1 METVVRNVQD
11 LTQNDRCVLERVI
24 GHPLLEGE
32 RLVIQVTSMTTEAA
46 NQETASGGKLP
57 VGSDIVAGLSDQEI
71 DDLDAAI
78 ARSNSSRGI
87 SEAIASLQ
95 EIARLPENWDSYGA
109 ERIRQSSILA
119 TIKLLYCVMRG
130 DIPVP
135 ALVPTNRRTVLVEWH
150 TRGIDL
156 EVEVLA
162 TDRFHVAF
170 ADARDGSEWEADIGS
185 DQSQLVQSIER
196 LSQRD

>member
-1 METVVRNVQD
+1 M
-11 LTQNDRCVLERVI
+11 ERVI
-24 GHPLLEGE
+24 GHPLRAGE
-32 RLVIQVTSMTTEAA
+32 RLVIQVTSGMAA
-46 NQETASGGKLP
+46 AAVLSATASGGASP
-57 VGSDIVAGLSDQEI
+57 DWSDIDAELSDQDI
-71 DDLDAAI
+71 HDLNAAI
-78 ARSNSSRGI
+78 ARSHSSRDF
-87 SEAIASLQ
+87 STAIASLK
-95 EIARLPENWDSYGA
+95 ELARLPENWDSYGA

-119 TIKLLYCVMRG
+119 TIKLLFCIML
-130 DIPVP
+130 DDTPVP

-162 TDRFHVAF
+162 PDRFHVTF
-170 ADARDGSEWEADIGS
+170 ADAWDGSEWEADIGS